1 MALGLY
7 LQALPPPLA
16 VELGERAEGA
26 GFDSVWFSEI
36 TFGDAFV
43 PATAVALRTERIA
56 LATGIVGIWARSL
69 VTTAMTAATLQA
81 LSGGRLVLGLGLQSR
96 TYVDNWHGAHYRR
109 PLQAMR
115 EAVTILRRMLDGEV
129 VSHEAEIFRVQ
140 GFQLQ
145 MPPPERRIPIYVA
158 AIGEKA
164 IEVAGE
170 VGDGLLGYF
179 YSLPYVERVVLPALA
194 RGAARAGR
202 TLDGFDIACGFPAV
216 VGSDGIAENKGQ
228 VVMFATAVKSAP
240 AYQRS
245 IAIAGFERELRAIQD
260 RVAKGDPIGAMEDV
274 PDEMADALTISGP
287 ADHVRERIAAYQA
300 AGLSTVVL
308 NPSVPGGLFPLYEGH
323 FPEGSPLPDFDF
335 PGLLGVIDRT
345 IEMGST

>member
-7 LQALPPPLA
+7 LQALPPALA
-16 VELGERAEGA
+16 VEFGGRAENA

-43 PATAVALRTERIA
+43 PATAVAMRTERIG
-56 LATGIVGIWARSL
+56 LATGIAGIWARSL
-69 VTTAMTAATLQA
+69 VTTAMTAATLHA
-81 LSGGRLVLGLGLQSR
+81 LSGERLVLGLGLQSR
-96 TYVDNWHGAHYRR
+96 TYVDNWHGGHYRR

-115 EAVTILRRMLDGEV
+115 EAVTVLRRILDGEV
-129 VSHEAEIFRVQ
+129 VSYEGEIFRVH

-145 MPPPERRIPIYVA
+145 IPPPERRIPIYVA

-170 VGDGLLGYF
+170 VADGLLGYF
-179 YSLPYVERVVLPALA
+179 YSLPYVERVVLPALE
-194 RGAARAGR
+194 RGAACAGR
-202 TLDGFDIACGFPAV
+202 DLNGFDVAGGFPAI
-216 VGSDGIAENKGQ
+216 VGSDGIAQDKGQ

-260 RVAKGDPIGAMEDV
+260 RVAAGDPIGAMDDV

-287 ADHVRERIAAYQA
+287 VEHVRERIAAYHA
-300 AGLSTVVL
+300 AGLTTVVL

-323 FPEGSPLPDFDF
+323 FPDGSPLPDFDF
-335 PGLLGVIDRT
+335 PGLLEVIDRT
-345 IEMGST
+345 IEMGSG

>member
-7 LQALPPPLA
+7 LQALPPTLA
-16 VELGERAEGA
+16 VELGERAENA
-26 GFDSVWFSEI
+26 GFDSAWFSEI

-43 PATAVALRTERIA
+43 PATAVAMRTQRIT
-56 LATGIVGIWARSL
+56 LATGIAGIWARSL
-69 VTTAMTAATLQA
+69 VTTAMTAATLHA
-81 LSGGRLVLGLGLQSR
+81 LSGERLVLGLGLQSR
-96 TYVDNWHGAHYRR
+96 TYVDNWHGSHYRR

-115 EAVTILRRMLDGEV
+115 EAVTILRRILDGEV
-129 VSHEAEIFRVQ
+129 VTFEGEIFHVQ

-145 MPPPERRIPIYVA
+145 MEPPKKRVPIYVA

-170 VGDGLLGYF
+170 VADGLLGYF
-179 YSLPYVERVVLPALA
+179 YSLPYIEQVVLPALE

-202 TLDGFDIACGFPAV
+202 DLDGFDVACGFPAI
-216 VGSDGIAENKGQ
+216 VGPEGVEQDKGQ
-228 VVMFATAVKSAP
+228 VVMFATAIKSAP

-245 IAIAGFERELRAIQD
+245 IALAGFERELRAIQA
-260 RVAKGDPIGAMEDV
+260 RVAEGDPIGAMGLV
-274 PDEMADALTISGP
+274 PDEMSDALTISGP
-287 ADHVRERIAAYQA
+287 PAHVRERIAAYHA
-300 AGLSTVVL
+300 AGLTTVVL

-335 PGLLGVIDRT
+335 PGLLQVIDRT
-345 IEMGST
+345 IEMGSS